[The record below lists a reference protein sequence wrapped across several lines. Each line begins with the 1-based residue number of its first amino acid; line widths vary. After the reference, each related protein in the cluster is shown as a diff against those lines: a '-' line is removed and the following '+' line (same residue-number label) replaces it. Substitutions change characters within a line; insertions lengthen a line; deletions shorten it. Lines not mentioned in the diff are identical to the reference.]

1 VVWRLLRAAVT
12 PVLRKPATAL
22 ATVLL
27 TGFAAAIVVN
37 ALALQPRRHPAPLF
51 GPDRGKAMDIPLK
64 QAPEAVR
71 TAAPALV
78 PAAPPAVLPPARPE
92 REAPPATSIA
102 LPPARPDLI
111 GDLLRGGAPATTGHP
126 AGPAQASTTLLNV
139 QRALVKLGY
148 SLKPD
153 GMMGPETQH
162 AIESFE
168 QRSGLPVTGDLNTR
182 MLKSL
187 ATASGMPVE

>member
-1 VVWRLLRAAVT
+1 VRAAVT

-22 ATVLL
+22 VTVLL
-27 TGFAAAIVVN
+27 TGFAAAIVFN

-51 GPDRGKAMDIPLK
+51 GVDRGKAMDIPLR

-71 TAAPALV
+71 TAAPSPAPV
-78 PAAPPAVLPPARPE
+78 PAAPPAVLLPARPE
-92 REAPPATSIA
+92 RETPPTTSVA

-153 GMMGPETQH
+153 GVMGPATQH